1 MTVRGRIHI
10 VEEGRQVEEGTSLR
24 GGGDLTWQGG
34 ENRNSRAAAGKARG
48 RLTPAW
54 SLVLTEQLPPK
65 AS

>member
-1 MTVRGRIHI
+1 MTVRGGVHI
-10 VEEGRQVEEGTSLR
+10 VEEGKQVEEGNSLP
-24 GGGDLTWQGG
+24 GGGDLTWQRG

-54 SLVLTEQLPPK
+54 SLVLMEQLPPK